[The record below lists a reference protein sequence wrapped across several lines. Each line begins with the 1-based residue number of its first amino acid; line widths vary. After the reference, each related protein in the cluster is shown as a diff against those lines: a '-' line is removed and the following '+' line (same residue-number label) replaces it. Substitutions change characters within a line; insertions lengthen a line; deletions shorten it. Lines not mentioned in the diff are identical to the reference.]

1 MGSYTKSDKGDESSF
16 SDENRISILKE
27 EYFSR
32 LIDFL
37 PIVFYTCD
45 EKGRL
50 TYYNKTAVNYWG
62 FRPELGKD
70 YYHSGWKLYTI
81 DGEPMPVES
90 APMGLTLKYAKAHT
104 GEVILENKEGQKF
117 YILSTPKPIFNTSG
131 KLIGALNTHIDISQ
145 RYVLRQKVNETEEKQ
160 QLDKKRMELQYQQM
174 IEEIEDYAIIMLDVE
189 GNIVSWNKGAEKIK
203 GYKSYEIIGKS
214 FRSFY
219 FDKDKENKVPEQLL
233 DIAFT
238 TGRALHEGW
247 RRRKDDSKFWGSIT
261 ITAIH
266 NDKGKVIGYTK
277 VTRDLTERKLAD
289 DKIKQ
294 YNKQLESKNK
304 ELEQY
309 AYVASHD
316 LQEPLRKIEFFSSIL
331 KNKINNR
338 DEALLYTDKI
348 SAATQ
353 RMSKLIKDI
362 LQYTN
367 TTNNDEL
374 IVETDINAVLD
385 DVTADLELII
395 KEKDAVIKY
404 SNLPKIKGIPVQ
416 LYQLFHNVLTNS
428 LKFTTNTPYI
438 EINHSIATN
447 EDLGN
452 NKFLIS
458 GMKYYRFAI
467 RDNGIGFDPI
477 YKNKIFEMFERL
489 GSEKKGTGIGLALC
503 RKIVINHNGYITAV
517 SEENNGTEIII
528 YLPKELGSTKNI

>member
-1 MGSYTKSDKGDESSF
+1 
-16 SDENRISILKE
+16 
-27 EYFSR
+27 
-32 LIDFL
+32 
-37 PIVFYTCD
+37 
-45 EKGRL
+45 
-50 TYYNKTAVNYWG
+50 
-62 FRPELGKD
+62 
-70 YYHSGWKLYTI
+70 
-81 DGEPMPVES
+81 
-90 APMGLTLKYAKAHT
+90 
-104 GEVILENKEGQKF
+104 
-117 YILSTPKPIFNTSG
+117 
-131 KLIGALNTHIDISQ
+131 
-145 RYVLRQKVNETEEKQ
+145 
-160 QLDKKRMELQYQQM
+160 MELQYQQM
-174 IEEIEDYAIIMLDVE
+174 IEEIEDYAIIMLDIE

-219 FDKDKENKVPEQLL
+219 FDKDKENKVPEKLL

-266 NDKGKVIGYTK
+266 DDKGKVIGYTK

-338 DEALLYTDKI
+338 EEALLYTDKI

-385 DVTADLELII
+385 DVTADLELTI
-395 KEKDAVIKY
+395 KEKGAVIKY

-503 RKIVINHNGYITAV
+503 RKIVTNHNGYITAV